1 MNPDKFIG
9 LGKKDAQ
16 NLAEAYNMIFR
27 IIRVDDKD
35 MFSYPEDNRDDRIC
49 IEIDHGKVSKATV
62 Q

>member
-1 MNPDKFIG
+1 MNSDKFIG

-49 IEIDHGKVSKATV
+49 IEIDQGKVSKATV